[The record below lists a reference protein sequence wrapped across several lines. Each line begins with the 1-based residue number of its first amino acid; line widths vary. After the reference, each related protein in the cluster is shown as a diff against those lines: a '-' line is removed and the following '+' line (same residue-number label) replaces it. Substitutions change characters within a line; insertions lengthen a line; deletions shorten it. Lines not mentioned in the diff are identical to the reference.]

1 MTFFLAHGDD
11 VMTSEWGGTGFLLLF
26 TFIILF
32 SFFHIQHVVFFN
44 NSLIL
49 LFSPLFFPFL
59 PISLSGCDGF
69 ALPADLD
76 LVCFMPAAM
85 PQRRRS
91 SRPSQRLLDPQ
102 RSPRLLTP
110 LPPSPSSKLPSLLV
124 SSRSGQHRSP
134 FLCACT
140 DLFWMLPFLGQA
152 EHC

>member
-1 MTFFLAHGDD
+1 MGGALAPF
-11 VMTSEWGGTGFLLLF
+11 TFLL
-26 TFIILF
+26 FIILF
-32 SFFHIQHVVFFN
+32 LFFLFTRGFLQQFSYS
-44 NSLIL
+44 SL
-49 LFSPLFFPFL
+49 FALFFPFL
-59 PISLSGCDGF
+59 PISLSLDVTDLW
-69 ALPADLD
+69 ALRADLD

-91 SRPSQRLLDPQ
+91 SRPSQRLPDPQ